1 MPRKFCVAFN
11 GDVSFA
17 DKLRVYADSVYEL
30 FGTDGSVASGRGVP
44 QVKESQFSELIAK
57 LSDMGV
63 RFNFLFSCPAEAYVG
78 NKEFFEYSKRK
89 LEWLKE
95 IGVKTVTFLNPM
107 VPQMLLRDKTAF
119 ELATTLSAQIHSA
132 SQVKAYKNYG
142 FQRILIAEECTHHIR
157 NIKEIVS
164 AASYLPCEL
173 HVNNACVKSCIFRTE
188 HLHGDLNFIRNA
200 FYCPGYTSGQSL
212 FNYVIV
218 RPQDV
223 AKYEALGIKYFKLGE
238 RQCSGEINLKALER
252 YVDFTNDNDFREYS
266 GLYYIRN
273 FDRRISDKEFDAFF
287 DFIFEHCQSDCS
299 RCSFCQE
306 ESKRVE
312 DRCKISSVGGG
323 GVFKV

>member
-1 MPRKFCVAFN
+1 MLRKFCVAFN

-17 DKLRVYADSVYEL
+17 DKLGGCADSVYEL
-30 FGTDGSVASGRGVP
+30 FGTDGTVASGRGVP
-44 QVKESQFSELIAK
+44 RVEESQFSELIAK
-57 LSDMGV
+57 LADMGIG
-63 RFNFLFSCPAEAYVG
+63 FNFLFSCPAEAYVG

-89 LEWLKE
+89 LDWLRE

-107 VPQMLLRDKTAF
+107 VPRMLLQDKTAF

-132 SQVKAYKNYG
+132 DQVKAYEDYG
-142 FQRILIAEECTHHIR
+142 FQRILIAEECTHR
-157 NIKEIVS
+157 VRSIKEIVS
-164 AASYLPCEL
+164 TAGGIPCEL
-173 HVNNACVKSCIFRTE
+173 HVNNACVKTCIFRTE

-200 FYCPGYTSGQSL
+200 FYCPGYTSKQSL

-223 AKYEALGIKYFKLGE
+223 IRYESLGVKYFKLGE
-238 RQCSGEINLKALER
+238 RQCSSEINLRALQR
-252 YVDFTNDNDFREYS
+252 YIDFTDDNDFREYS

-273 FDRRISDKEFDAFF
+273 FDKRISDKEFDAFF
-287 DFIFEHCQSDCS
+287 DFIFNHCRSDCS
-299 RCSFCQE
+299 QCSFCGN

-312 DRCKISSVGGG
+312 SRCGISQGG